1 MLQSS
6 FFDLAQ
12 RHQKLNE
19 RDPLIMLNELV
30 DWEHFRETL
39 QLVREKQRK
48 NKAGRKPFD
57 VVLMFKALI
66 LQHCYNLSGDELEYQ
81 IRDRYSFCRF
91 LGLSPC

>member
-1 MLQSS
+1 MLQTSL
-6 FFDLAQ
+6 FDLTQ

-19 RDPLIMLNELV
+19 RDPLVMLNELI

-39 QLVREKQRK
+39 QLVREKQGK

-66 LQHCYNLSGDELEYQ
+66 LKYVQVHQSSRKFLFHL
-81 IRDRYSFCRF
+81 FHRF
-91 LGLSPC
+91 LPTHPSDTS